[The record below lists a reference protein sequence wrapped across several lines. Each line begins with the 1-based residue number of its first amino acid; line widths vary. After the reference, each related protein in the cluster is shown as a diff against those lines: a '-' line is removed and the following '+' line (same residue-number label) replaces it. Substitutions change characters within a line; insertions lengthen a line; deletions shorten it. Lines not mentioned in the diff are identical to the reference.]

1 MSIEF
6 DFDEYD
12 DAYPGELTEDNK
24 QEASD
29 SVLGEVFEVES
40 EDELADVISDQTGWC
55 IKTLNYRRVYA

>member
-12 DAYPGELTEDNK
+12 DAYPDELTEDNK
-24 QEASD
+24 QEAID